1 MSLKPI
7 DLTGGKSVYCFNQH
21 QMDHAH
27 DLFEKEGQ
35 EGQVLRDEVAR
46 LEKDFNRNQQATIA
60 FMLIEH
66 LNQTSEF

>member
-27 DLFEKEGQ
+27 DLFNAEGPEGQ
-35 EGQVLRDEVAR
+35 ILRDEVAR
-46 LEKDFNRNQQATIA
+46 LENDFTRNQQATIA

>member
-27 DLFEKEGQ
+27 QLFEAESPEGRA
-35 EGQVLRDEVAR
+35 VRDEVAR
-46 LEKDFNRNQQATIA
+46 LEKEYTRNQQATIA

>member
-21 QMDHAH
+21 QMDQAHA
-27 DLFEKEGQ
+27 LFNAETAEG
-35 EGQVLRDEVAR
+35 ESLRQEVAR
-46 LEKDFNRNQQATIA
+46 LEKEFTRNQQATIA
-60 FMLIEH
+60 FMMIEH

>member
-21 QMDHAH
+21 QLDQAHA
-27 DLFEKEGQ
+27 LFEEKSPSGEKIR
-35 EGQVLRDEVAR
+35 EAVAR
-46 LEKDFNRNQQATIA
+46 LERECVRNEQAAVA

-66 LNQTSEF
+66 LNRSSEF